1 VEYLQNYLSWLI
13 AGGVLVLLEFFVPGL
28 VVVFLGLGA
37 LLTGGVIFLGWI
49 QNPYYILLCFLLLS
63 VVMLAQLRK
72 VVLRFYPS
80 DSEKSETDEEALVVG
95 QAAHAISHI
104 TTHDFSGRIRFVG
117 TTWSARSVE
126 GDIHKGATVEIV
138 GRDNIHYLVK
148 KLKNN

>member
-1 VEYLQNYLSWLI
+1 
-13 AGGVLVLLEFFVPGL
+13 
-28 VVVFLGLGA
+28 
-37 LLTGGVIFLGWI
+37 
-49 QNPYYILLCFLLLS
+49 
-63 VVMLAQLRK
+63 MLAQLRK